1 MIKLI
6 TKNFDG
12 TQTIKNISHNET
24 ITPTKSQ
31 QLFFNNQEGQKYTFN
46 LVDGEKS
53 IELVFLDKDGQH
65 TKIKLENM
73 VELIKSS
80 DVVTN
85 ESSKTVLGIIDDKE
99 GMDELEQT
107 ALNSDFQGDNVI
119 SELKELLASSSQG
132 EDFLN
137 GIIIDDFGALVEV
150 LDAAAAGEDESSSG
164 TFTNTSLEA
173 SASSYSVDSRA
184 SGTSYE
190 DANTSSG
197 EVNIELPTEATTPT
211 EPSTPET
218 EDSEVEINEGT
229 IRLDEA
235 PEYGTIQILVDG
247 EWIDMEVGKEYP
259 KDSEVKFVPDSEK
272 IDEET
277 KDFFVGSKDPNNAS
291 LDDWGE
297 VNGDTAVFK
306 QNGVT
311 ITTKLSGGQDIVL
324 HKGTNPK
331 HGVGIGDKADRD
343 GNGISGDET
352 LTVSVD
358 GANVNQITFN
368 LAGLGPRFDGSNANA
383 TKIVIK
389 AYDKDGNLIEVQSG
403 YRDPNSDNIY
413 ESAYTFSMNGN
424 GSSKIAYFVLG
435 TDGGKGTFVVR
446 SMTVS
451 KTVYDDTEFTST
463 NPDGTEETIK
473 KDINIPNADKDKEI
487 PMDDEYIPPVDEDSV
502 EFTFENQ
509 LKDDSLDSIEITKLP
524 KFGKLL
530 LEDGTEVKEGDIY
543 PKDTKFKYVNDG
555 ENSSE
560 GDKIIF
566 KGVDSSTGEK
576 SDDTSLVIKDDEEG
590 PASKLLSEDA
600 DLESI
605 INQNNEI
612 DLNNGRADELK
623 INLDEL
629 TDILDESNELKI
641 FGETGDEIILEGGN
655 SSWENQGKQT
665 IDGET
670 FDVYSGSTPATSNI
684 KILIDED
691 VSVNSDL

>member
-1 MIKLI
+1 MIELI
-6 TKNFDG
+6 TKNLDG
-12 TQTIKNISHNET
+12 TQTIKSITNNET
-24 ITPTKSQ
+24 IIPTKSQ
-31 QLFFNNQEGQKYTFN
+31 QLFFNNLEGQKYTFN
-46 LVDGEKS
+46 LLDGEKS

-65 TKIKLENM
+65 TKIKLENIA
-73 VELIKSS
+73 ELIKSS

-119 SELKELLASSSQG
+119 SELKELLSTSSQG

-137 GIIIDDFGALVEV
+137 GIIIDDFGSLVEV
-150 LDAAAAGEDESSSG
+150 LDAAAAGENDSSASG
-164 TFTNTSLEA
+164 FTNSSLEA
-173 SASSYSVDSRA
+173 SASSYSTEARNIGSSYNDS
-184 SGTSYE
+184 
-190 DANTSSG
+190 NPSSG
-197 EVNIELPTEATTPT
+197 EVNIEIPDSSTTPLEPTPPQT
-211 EPSTPET
+211 EN
-218 EDSEVEINEGT
+218 SEVEINEGT

-247 EWIDMEVGKEYP
+247 EWVDMEVGTEYP

-277 KDFFVGSKDPNNAS
+277 KDFFIGTKDPNNAS

-324 HKGTNPK
+324 HEGTNPK
-331 HGVGIGDKADRD
+331 HGIGIGDANDKD
-343 GNGISGDET
+343 GNGISRDET

-424 GSSKIAYFVLG
+424 NSSKIAYFVLG
-435 TDGGKGTFVVR
+435 TDGGKGTFVVQ

-463 NPDGTEETIK
+463 QPDGTEETVEK
-473 KDINIPNADKDKEI
+473 EINLPNSDKDKEI

-524 KFGKLL
+524 KSGKLL

-560 GDKIIF
+560 GDEIIF
-566 KGVDSSTGEK
+566 KGVDSETGEK

-590 PASKLLSEDA
+590 PALKFLGEDV
-600 DLESI
+600 DLEFLISTNSE
-605 INQNNEI
+605 IN
-612 DLNNGRADELK
+612 LNNGRADELK

-629 TDILDESNELKI
+629 TDILDDKSEIKI
-641 FGETGDEIILEGGN
+641 FGENEDQIVLEGGD
-655 SSWENQGKQT
+655 SSWQNQGKET
-665 IDGET
+665 IDGEI
-670 FDVYSGSTPATSNI
+670 FNVYSGSTTATSNI

-691 VSVNSDL
+691 VSVTPDL